1 MKTQMQKSKA
11 FTLIELLIVV
21 ALIAITAAI
30 AIPNYSQYVLR
41 AGRTEARNM
50 LLEVAARQERFRYN
64 SPVYAANL
72 AQLGLP
78 TPYLSE
84 NQKYSLTMTAVA
96 AAGAPSTYELTAV
109 PQNDQLADRCG
120 FLRINNV
127 GTQTSENDVPNC
139 WGR

>member
-1 MKTQMQKSKA
+1 
-11 FTLIELLIVV
+11 
-21 ALIAITAAI
+21 
-30 AIPNYSQYVLR
+30 
-41 AGRTEARNM
+41 M

-84 NQKYSLTMTAVA
+84 NQKYSLTMTAVVA
-96 AAGAPSTYELTAV
+96 VGAPSTYELTAV
-109 PQNDQLADRCG
+109 PRTNQLADRCG

-127 GTQTSENDVPNC
+127 GTQTSQNAVPKC
-139 WGR
+139 WGQ